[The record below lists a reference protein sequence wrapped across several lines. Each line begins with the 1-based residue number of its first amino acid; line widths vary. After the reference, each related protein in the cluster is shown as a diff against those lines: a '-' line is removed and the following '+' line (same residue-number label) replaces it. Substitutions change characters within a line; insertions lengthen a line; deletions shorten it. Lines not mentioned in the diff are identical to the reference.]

1 MEKCLASRRTPSPAI
16 GKRGGRSNDGAP
28 GGSEPR
34 GQELEYAAR
43 ITLDGTH
50 MQVEN
55 KLSTVETKTSA
66 PGNQLASLAAGEIQA
81 GSSARAVDE
90 AEAPSMSIEMEAEHG
105 E

>member
-1 MEKCLASRRTPSPAI
+1 
-16 GKRGGRSNDGAP
+16 
-28 GGSEPR
+28 
-34 GQELEYAAR
+34 
-43 ITLDGTH
+43 